1 MANQFGTRI
10 RQLREDGRLLQKQ
23 VADQLH
29 IDPPMLS
36 KIESGDRK
44 AKKEQV
50 NLFALALQ
58 ADGEELLTLW
68 LADHLLDVVAG
79 EQLGLKAIHAGR
91 RTDPRTFKRQ
101 LNASKWLITLS
112 ILRKKAVCSWRSW

>member
-1 MANQFGTRI
+1 MANQFGIKI
-10 RQLREDGRLLQKQ
+10 RQLREEEKLLQKQ

-29 IDPPMLS
+29 MDSPMLS

-50 NLFALALQ
+50 ALFADALH
-58 ADGEELLTLW
+58 ADPEELLTLW

-79 EQLGLKAIHAGR
+79 EQLGLKAITLAGAHI
-91 RTDPRTFKRQ
+91 TDLLKDK
-101 LNASKWLITLS
+101 LTLVNG
-112 ILRKKAVCSWRSW
+112 L

>member
-10 RQLREDGRLLQKQ
+10 RQLREDRRLLQKQ

-50 NLFALALQ
+50 NLFAKELR

-68 LADHLLDVVAG
+68 LADHLLEVVAG
-79 EQLGLKAIHAGR
+79 EQLGLKAITVAGAQIR
-91 RTDPRTFKRQ
+91 DHLKE
-101 LNASKWLITLS
+101 TLT
-112 ILRKKAVCSWRSW
+112 LANGL

>member
-1 MANQFGTRI
+1 MANQFGIRI

-23 VADQLH
+23 VADQLR

-50 NLFALALQ
+50 NLFAQALQ

-79 EQLGLKAIHAGR
+79 EQLGLKAITLAGAQIR
-91 RTDPRTFKRQ
+91 DHLKEN
-101 LNASKWLITLS
+101 LTLANG
-112 ILRKKAVCSWRSW
+112 L

>member
-1 MANQFGTRI
+1 MANQFGIKI

-50 NLFALALQ
+50 NLFAQALQ
-58 ADGEELLTLW
+58 ADGDELLTLW
-68 LADHLLDVVAG
+68 LADHLLDVVDG
-79 EQLGLKAIHAGR
+79 EQLGLKAITLAGAQIR
-91 RTDPRTFKRQ
+91 DHLKDN
-101 LNASKWLITLS
+101 LTLANG
-112 ILRKKAVCSWRSW
+112 L

>member
-10 RQLREDGRLLQKQ
+10 KQLREDGRLLQKQ

-29 IDPPMLS
+29 IDSPMLS

-50 NLFALALQ
+50 VLFAQTLK
-58 ADGEELLTLW
+58 ADGEELMTLW

-79 EQLGLKAIHAGR
+79 EQLGLKAIKLAGAQIR
-91 RTDPRTFKRQ
+91 YHLKEIYR
-101 LNASKWLITLS
+101 
-112 ILRKKAVCSWRSW
+112 